1 MDKILIEGLECM
13 AHVGVPEEERGREQ
27 RVSVDIELVLDLKPA
42 GTSDQFEKTVDYAAV
57 AQIVRE
63 MTEKK
68 QFCLVEA
75 LAEAVAGELM
85 GRFRPE
91 EAVVRVRKFSVPGTA
106 SVGAEIKRT
115 AGRSRT
121 MSEFPKAGPRRS
133 GIPDSWRNRRSFE
146 K

>member
-13 AHVGVPEEERGREQ
+13 ARVGVPEEERRLEQ
-27 RVSVDIELVLDLKPA
+27 RVLVDIELELDLKPA
-42 GTSDQFEKTVDYAAV
+42 GTNDQFEKTVDYAAV
-57 AQIVRE
+57 VQIVRE
-63 MTEKK
+63 LAEKK

-85 GRFRPE
+85 GRFRPT
-91 EAVVRVRKFSVPGTA
+91 EAVVRVRKFSVPGAA

-121 MSEFPKAGPRRS
+121 MSEFPRVGPRRS
-133 GIPDSWRNRRSFE
+133 ETPGPWRNRRSFD